1 MCLRVS
7 GQPGSTGDTGATGG
21 TGATGAQANKRRKRQ
36 AGCPGQSTG
45 TIPPG
50 VSRWIGIS
58 VAVGVRDIRTDRRL
72 YQSMSFV
79 AFISGCESRIVCA
92 KAVKKLDLG

>member
-1 MCLRVS
+1 VFQDSRVR
-7 GQPGSTGDTGATGG
+7 PATRVRLVELEPLEHRP
-21 TGATGAQANKRRKRQ
+21 TSVVNARPDAQVSQ
-36 AGCPGQSTG
+36 HG